1 MPPSEGVNSC
11 IDKRQRSVILV
22 IEDEAMLAMELEQV
36 LTEAGYEVVVAADGP
51 TALAHAA
58 DPALRVRAVIADLC
72 LPGGLSGH
80 QTLRRLRASRPG
92 LPVIVVT
99 GYAPSAP
106 QADLRGVGGPTARLQ
121 KPVEM
126 QRLLQRL
133 HDVMESNSGVAF
145 IAAEPAFWIR
155 A

>member
-1 MPPSEGVNSC
+1 MRKAMPSSQGFDPDRC
-11 IDKRQRSVILV
+11 ARQHSVILV
-22 IEDEAMLAMELEQV
+22 IEDETMLAMELEQV

-51 TALAHAA
+51 AALARAA
-58 DPALRVRAVIADLC
+58 DPALRLRAVIADLC

-80 QTLRRLRASRPG
+80 EVVRRLRASWPG

-99 GYAPSAP
+99 GYALSAP
-106 QADLRGVGGPTARLQ
+106 QADLRGLGGPTARLQ

-133 HDVMESNSGVAF
+133 HDAISSNSSVA
-145 IAAEPAFWIR
+145 
-155 A
+155 